1 MHLAGDQF
9 GLENWW
15 YSAYSYGCD
24 KEYYQNL
31 TTGSVNGTVIVTQAG
46 NCPNIQKVFLAHEF
60 GASGIVIVNNRINMH
75 SVMQMNLGELLHRGI
90 EIFVASISLNT
101 FRDQIYYELIN
112 AQNSS
117 QNIFL
122 RTVSKNYRKKIKP
135 QMQKTNETIQEF
147 RSFEVRSRAV
157 HTVRKQYLMM
167 FFRIAALFHN
177 LRLLHFSYFVMLHFY
192 YYEIKCF
199 Q

>member
-24 KEYYQNL
+24 KQYYQNL
-31 TTGSVNGTVIVTQAG
+31 TTGSVNGTVVVTQAG

-75 SVMQMNLGELLHRGI
+75 SVMKMNLGELVHRGI

-101 FRDQIYYELIN
+101 FRDQIYSELLN

-117 QNIFL
+117 QKIYL
-122 RTVSKNYRKKIKP
+122 RTVS
-135 QMQKTNETIQEF
+135 E
-147 RSFEVRSRAV
+147 
-157 HTVRKQYLMM
+157 
-167 FFRIAALFHN
+167 N
-177 LRLLHFSYFVMLHFY
+177 LRVVQTQAIFFSKSVSTKVGSDI
-192 YYEIKCF
+192 E
-199 Q
+199 

>member
-15 YSAYSYGCD
+15 YSANSYGCD
-24 KEYYQNL
+24 KHYYQNL
-31 TTGSVNGTVIVTQAG
+31 TTGSVNGTVVVTQAG

-75 SVMQMNLGELLHRGI
+75 SVMKMNLGELVHRGI

-101 FRDQIYYELIN
+101 FRDQIYNELIN

-117 QNIFL
+117 QKIYL
-122 RTVSKNYRKKIKP
+122 RTVSKNLRVVQTQAIFFMKSVSDKFGSDIERLRNSISRSTQIRLRVGPTRWGHFHSESFYVGSDLLVSK
-135 QMQKTNETIQEF
+135 NEMT
-147 RSFEVRSRAV
+147 
-157 HTVRKQYLMM
+157 
-167 FFRIAALFHN
+167 
-177 LRLLHFSYFVMLHFY
+177 
-192 YYEIKCF
+192 
-199 Q
+199 

>member
-24 KEYYQNL
+24 KQYYQNL
-31 TTGSVNGTVIVTQAG
+31 TTGSFNGTVVVTQAG

-75 SVMQMNLGELLHRGI
+75 SVMKMNLGELVHRGI

-101 FRDQIYYELIN
+101 FRDQIYSELIN

-117 QNIFL
+117 QKIYL
-122 RTVSKNYRKKIKP
+122 RTVS
-135 QMQKTNETIQEF
+135 E
-147 RSFEVRSRAV
+147 
-157 HTVRKQYLMM
+157 
-167 FFRIAALFHN
+167 N
-177 LRLLHFSYFVMLHFY
+177 LRVVKTQAIFFSKSVSEKVGS
-192 YYEIKCF
+192 EIERLRNSIS
-199 Q
+199 

>member
-24 KEYYQNL
+24 KHYYQNL
-31 TTGSVNGTVIVTQAG
+31 TTGSVNGTVVVTQAG

-75 SVMQMNLGELLHRGI
+75 SVMKMNLGELVHRGI
-90 EIFVASISLNT
+90 EIFVASMSLKT
-101 FRDQIYYELIN
+101 FRDQIYIELLI

-117 QNIFL
+117 QKIYL
-122 RTVSKNYRKKIKP
+122 RTVSENLNKIMTKFYLR
-135 QMQKTNETIQEF
+135 TN
-147 RSFEVRSRAV
+147 RSF
-157 HTVRKQYLMM
+157 Q
-167 FFRIAALFHN
+167 N
-177 LRLLHFSYFVMLHFY
+177 LRLLHSSYFIML
-192 YYEIKCF
+192 
-199 Q
+199 

>member
-24 KEYYQNL
+24 KHYYQNL
-31 TTGSVNGTVIVTQAG
+31 TTGSVNGTVVVTQAG

-75 SVMQMNLGELLHRGI
+75 SVMKMNLGELVHRGI

-101 FRDQIYYELIN
+101 FRDQIYNELIN

-117 QNIFL
+117 QKIYL
-122 RTVSKNYRKKIKP
+122 RTVS
-135 QMQKTNETIQEF
+135 E
-147 RSFEVRSRAV
+147 
-157 HTVRKQYLMM
+157 
-167 FFRIAALFHN
+167 N
-177 LRLLHFSYFVMLHFY
+177 LRVVQTQAIFFLKLMSDTVGSDIQVL
-192 YYEIKCF
+192 
-199 Q
+199 